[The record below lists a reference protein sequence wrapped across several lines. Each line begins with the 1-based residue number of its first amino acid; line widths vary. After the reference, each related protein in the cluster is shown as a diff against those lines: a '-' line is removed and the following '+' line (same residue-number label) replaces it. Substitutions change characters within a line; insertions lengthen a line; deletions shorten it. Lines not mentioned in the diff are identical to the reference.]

1 VIVSLYN
8 LVSFAGIFILMGFA
22 WLISSDRRNVN
33 YRVLIWGVSLQLIFG
48 AFIFLLPAGAKLFLF
63 INDLVVV
70 VLGSASAGAEFLF
83 GRLALPPGTSN
94 AAGEGSLGFFL
105 AFQALPTIIFFSAL
119 MSILY
124 YTGVMPRVI
133 KAFSSLFSRLM
144 RLSGAESVST
154 ASNIFVGIESLL
166 TIKPYLGKMT
176 RSELCTVL
184 TAGMATVSSNVLALY
199 IFSLKGVFPTIAAHL
214 VSASILSAPASLV
227 MSKLLLPEDSVP
239 ETLGISVEPYYD
251 REESL
256 FEAVINGAESG
267 VKLIVGIVAL
277 LVAVLGLVAL
287 LDLITGGL
295 GAHVNNLT
303 GINIDWS
310 LRGLLGYLFYPFV
323 LVTGVPM
330 ADAYQISKI
339 VGERAVVTEVVS
351 YQDLARAMKEGVLTD
366 PRSPVLA
373 AYALCGFAHVASMA
387 IFVGGAAALAPGRKK
402 DIASVGLR
410 ALIAATLAC
419 LMTACVAGVFYMGT
433 SALLGL
439 DVVP

>member
-1 VIVSLYN
+1 MSLYN
-8 LVSFAGIFILMGFA
+8 LVSLAGIFILMGFA
-22 WLISSDRRNVN
+22 WLISSNRRNVN
-33 YRVLIWGVSLQLIFG
+33 YRVLVWGVSLQLVFG

-124 YTGVMPRVI
+124 YTCVMPRVI

-166 TIKPYLGKMT
+166 TIKPYLERMT

-227 MSKLLLPEDSVP
+227 MSKLVLPEDSLP

-251 REESL
+251 REGSL

-267 VKLIVGIVAL
+267 VRLIVGIVAL

-287 LDLITGGL
+287 LNLVTGGL

-310 LRGLLGYLFYPFV
+310 LEGLLGYLFYP
-323 LVTGVPM
+323 GRRRPR
-330 ADAYQISKI
+330 
-339 VGERAVVTEVVS
+339 ER
-351 YQDLARAMKEGVLTD
+351 R
-366 PRSPVLA
+366 
-373 AYALCGFAHVASMA
+373 
-387 IFVGGAAALAPGRKK
+387 
-402 DIASVGLR
+402 LR
-410 ALIAATLAC
+410 ART
-419 LMTACVAGVFYMGT
+419 
-433 SALLGL
+433 
-439 DVVP
+439 DKR